1 MRSNGTILEFPL
13 LVTGSG
19 EDYNDYSRKFNME
32 VGDPVLELILGIM
45 AVLLIVSLIKK
56 AFRIAVSA
64 AMLVMVLGFIRFV
77 ILA

>member
-1 MRSNGTILEFPL
+1 
-13 LVTGSG
+13 
-19 EDYNDYSRKFNME
+19 ME
-32 VGDPVLELILGIM
+32 GGDPVLELILGIM